1 MWHLIEF
8 SKAFAADVE
17 ISPKDRLERIKI
29 KKGTQVRA
37 RLLPSVVETE
47 HGPHEVADL
56 VFEDGFITRGI
67 PYDHFR
73 FVDEDKDE

>member
-17 ISPKDRLERIKI
+17 ISPRDRLERIKI
-29 KKGTQVRA
+29 RKGTQVRA
-37 RLLPSVVETE
+37 RLMPAVIETE
-47 HGPHEVADL
+47 HGPCEVADL
-56 VFEDGFITRGI
+56 FFEDGFITRGI

-73 FVDEDKDE
+73 FVDEAPDA